1 MRAYLKY
8 LGLNMKE
15 IIFKIL
21 RYSGLPLFFREIIQ
35 RNRITI
41 LLFHDI
47 SPETAEFTFKYLQK
61 KYNII
66 DLNDLLNAIDYKG
79 LISLPKKAMIVTFDD
94 GHIRNYELFPL
105 IKKHKIPIS
114 IFLCAAIINTN
125 RSFWFTY
132 KPSEEKKR
140 ELKKIIN
147 SERLAILNKFGYNQ
161 EEEHETPQALNKVQI
176 TEMKEQINF
185 QSHTLFHPILT
196 QCNYEDA
203 KKEIIDSKNLLENEY
218 DLNINAISYPNGDYT
233 NREIEIVKEG
243 GYHCGVTVDYGFNS
257 IKTDVYKLRRISVKD
272 TYNLDEL
279 IVKSS
284 GVWGLLKLFSK

>member
-1 MRAYLKY
+1 
-8 LGLNMKE
+8 MKKFL
-15 IIFKIL
+15 FKIL
-21 RYSGLPLFFREIIQ
+21 RYSGLPFLFRELIQ

-47 SPETAEFTFKYLQK
+47 SPETAEVTFQFLKK

-66 DLNDLLNAIDYKG
+66 GLNDLLNAIDYKK
-79 LISLPKKAMIVTFDD
+79 LIALPRKSMILTFDD
-94 GHIRNYELFPL
+94 GHIGNYNLLPL
-105 IKKHKIPIS
+105 IKEHKIPVS

-140 ELKKIIN
+140 ELKRIMN

-161 EEEHETPQALNKVQI
+161 EDEYEAPQALTKSQI
-176 TEMKEQINF
+176 IEMKENINF

-196 QCNYEDA
+196 QCSYDDTR
-203 KKEIIDSKNLLENEY
+203 KEIIDSKNLLEKDY
-218 DLNINAISYPNGDYT
+218 GLKINAISYPNGDYSK
-233 NREIEIVKEG
+233 REIEIAMEG
-243 GYHCGVTVDYGFNS
+243 GYSCGVTVDYGFNS
-257 IKTDVYKLRRISVKD
+257 LKTDVYKLKRISVKD
-272 TYNLDEL
+272 TFNLDEL

-284 GVWGLLKLFSK
+284 GVWGLLKHFSKY

>member
-1 MRAYLKY
+1 
-8 LGLNMKE
+8 MKN

-21 RYSGLPLFFREIIQ
+21 RYSGLPFIFREIVQ
-35 RNRITI
+35 RNRVTI

-47 SPETAEFTFKYLQK
+47 SIETAEFTFQFLQK

-66 DLNDLLNAIDYKG
+66 DLNDLLNAIDYKD
-79 LISLPKKAMIVTFDD
+79 LISLPKKALIITFDD
-94 GHIRNYELFPL
+94 GHIMNYELLPL
-105 IKKHKIPIS
+105 IKKHKLSIS

-132 KPSEEKKR
+132 KPSEVKKG

-147 SERLAILNKFGYNQ
+147 TERLAILNKFGYNQ
-161 EEEHETPQALNKVQI
+161 EEEHETPQALNKPQI
-176 TEMKEQINF
+176 MEMKEHVNF

-196 QCNYEDA
+196 QCTYEDA

-218 DLNINAISYPNGDYT
+218 DLKVNAISYPNGDYSK
-233 NREIEIVKEG
+233 REIDIAREA
-243 GYHCGVTVDYGFNS
+243 GYCCGITVDFGFNS
-257 IKTDVYKLRRISVKD
+257 IKTDVYKLKRISVKD
-272 TYNLDEL
+272 TFNLDEL

-284 GVWGLLKLFSK
+284 GLWGLLKIFSK